1 MLAKNGVRAP
11 PRNHNQRFGYGTNVF
26 SRQGVRHQIG
36 FLVVEQTW
44 FRINH
49 CVYQGV
55 DLYVDSVHR
64 FFLFFFVGKNV
75 MGISAG
81 HGHFSF

>member
-1 MLAKNGVRAP
+1 
-11 PRNHNQRFGYGTNVF
+11 
-26 SRQGVRHQIG
+26 
-36 FLVVEQTW
+36 
-44 FRINH
+44 
-49 CVYQGV
+49 
-55 DLYVDSVHR
+55 LYVDSVHR